1 MGRTLSNTM
10 LNLSLQSA
18 VDEALYQASL
28 VILTLQLFII
38 VNQSPD
44 GCYIFVTCLV
54 ASDVTSSS
62 NET

>member
-28 VILTLQLFII
+28 LISAV
-38 VNQSPD
+38 S
-44 GCYIFVTCLV
+44 
-54 ASDVTSSS
+54 VTSFVSYILHDLYRVMVQQILVYV
-62 NET
+62 